1 MKKVILG
8 ILIGFTMAIAFTSF
22 ANSDF
27 LTAQKATF
35 DIEVS
40 GKKFEGENPPVVIEG
55 RTYLPLRDIGEAL
68 GVSVEWNGTERK
80 VEIGKQ
86 PVEKQPDSKAKTF
99 NKISGLIERDFAD
112 VTLIMIDGLQ
122 YASVDL
128 FRGYTQYE
136 GKDIY
141 IDFNGKSL
149 KVRKDGNPTEH
160 SMLYQD
166 RLFIKLSSFDIK
178 AKAVGSMLIIE

>member
-8 ILIGFTMAIAFTSF
+8 ILIGFMMATAFASF

-27 LTAQKATF
+27 FTAQKATF

-55 RTYLPLRDIGEAL
+55 RTYLPLKDIGEAL
-68 GVSVEWNGTERK
+68 NVSVEWNGTERK

-86 PVEKQPDSKAKTF
+86 PSKAEYF
-99 NKISGLIERDFAD
+99 NKVGGLIERDFAD
-112 VTLIMIDGLQ
+112 VTLIVVDGLQ
-122 YASVDL
+122 YATVDL
-128 FRGYTQYE
+128 FRGYTQSE

-141 IDFNGKSL
+141 INFNGKSL
-149 KVRKDGNPTEH
+149 KVRKNGNPTEH
-160 SMLYQD
+160 STLYQD

-178 AKAVGSMLIIE
+178 AKVLGNILIIE